1 MTSSLDIVSL
11 VYEKNDIMVTSY
23 PPLSLLWKA
32 KVVCR
37 EETCPDYNYTVYG
50 YILPQECKCTQM
62 KVCPNFNDNICTKM
76 SQIYVDVPHVYLVL
90 ETAFKFTRSLDAS
103 VRTHTLFTNILCLC
117 RLNVFGVKEMF
128 MKTS

>member
-1 MTSSLDIVSL
+1 
-11 VYEKNDIMVTSY
+11 MVTSY

-62 KVCPNFNDNICTKM
+62 KVCLNFNDNICTKM
-76 SQIYVDVPHVYLVL
+76 SQINVDVPHVYLV
-90 ETAFKFTRSLDAS
+90 
-103 VRTHTLFTNILCLC
+103 LFTNILCLC